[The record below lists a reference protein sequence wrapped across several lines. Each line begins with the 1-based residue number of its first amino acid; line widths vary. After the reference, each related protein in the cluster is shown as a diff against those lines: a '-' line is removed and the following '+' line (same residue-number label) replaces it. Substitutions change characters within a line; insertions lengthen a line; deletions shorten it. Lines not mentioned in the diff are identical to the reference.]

1 LIFGESGSKGC
12 LQGEGGLTGST
23 LRVTIDPIDRLKATN
38 QIKEDKMESEGV
50 KVGIKA
56 PDFCLPDQE
65 EKSVCLRDYKGRW
78 VVLYFYPK
86 DDTPGCTTEAC
97 DFTNSLAAFE
107 KLDAAVLGISP
118 DSSQSHAHFSEK
130 HHLKLTL
137 LSDPE
142 RIILE
147 TYGAWGPK
155 NSYGQETPGVLRK
168 TFLIDPEGRIRHIWP
183 KVSVE
188 GHAGEVM
195 EKLALVRGNAK

>member
-1 LIFGESGSKGC
+1 VKAGAKDVSK
-12 LQGEGGLTGST
+12 
-23 LRVTIDPIDRLKATN
+23 DRLKATN
-38 QIKEDKMESEGV
+38 QTKEDRMESEGV
-50 KVGIKA
+50 TVGIKA

-86 DDTPGCTTEAC
+86 DDTPGCTIEAC

-107 KLDAAVLGISP
+107 KPDAAVLGISP
-118 DSSQSHAHFSEK
+118 DSPQSHARFSEK

-142 RIILE
+142 HIILE

-155 NSYGQETPGVLRK
+155 NSYGKETRGVLRK

-195 EKLALVRGNAK
+195 EKLALVQGNAK

>member
-1 LIFGESGSKGC
+1 MESG
-12 LQGEGGLTGST
+12 
-23 LRVTIDPIDRLKATN
+23 
-38 QIKEDKMESEGV
+38 GV

-56 PDFCLPDQE
+56 LDFCLPDQG

-97 DFTNSLAAFE
+97 DFTNLLAAFE
-107 KLDAAVLGISP
+107 KLDAAVLGMSP
-118 DSSQSHAHFSEK
+118 DSPQSHVRFSEK

-142 RIILE
+142 HIILE
-147 TYGAWGPK
+147 SYGAWGLK
-155 NSYGQETPGVLRK
+155 QNYGKEYWGVIRS
-168 TFLIDPEGRIRHIWP
+168 TFLIDPEGRIRHIRP

-195 EKLALVRGNAK
+195 EKLALVRGNAQ

>member
-1 LIFGESGSKGC
+1 M
-12 LQGEGGLTGST
+12 
-23 LRVTIDPIDRLKATN
+23 DRLKATN
-38 QIKEDKMESEGV
+38 QTKEDEMVSGGV

-78 VVLYFYPK
+78 VVLYCYPK

-107 KLDAAVLGISP
+107 KLDVAVLGMSP
-118 DSSQSHAHFSEK
+118 DSPQSHVRFSEK

-142 RIILE
+142 THHPRDLRGL
-147 TYGAWGPK
+147 GA
-155 NSYGQETPGVLRK
+155 QEKLRK
-168 TFLIDPEGRIRHIWP
+168 GDLGGPPEDVPDRPRGQDPPH
-183 KVSVE
+183 
-188 GHAGEVM
+188 
-195 EKLALVRGNAK
+195 LAQGLCGGACG

>member
-1 LIFGESGSKGC
+1 MGESGSKGW
-12 LQGEGGLTGST
+12 LKGEGGFTGST
-23 LRVTIDPIDRLKATN
+23 LQVTVYPIDRLKATC
-38 QIKEDKMESEGV
+38 QTKEDKMESEGV
-50 KVGIKA
+50 KIGIKA

-65 EKSVCLRDYKGRW
+65 ERSVCLRDYRGRW

-118 DSSQSHAHFSEK
+118 DPPQSHARFSEK
-130 HHLKLTL
+130 HHLRLTL

-142 RIILE
+142 HIILE
-147 TYGAWGPK
+147 TYGAWGLK
-155 NSYGQETPGVLRK
+155 QNYGKEYWGVLRK

-195 EKLALVRGNAK
+195 ETLVMVRGAAK